1 MKKVIIVTG
10 GIASGKSFILEV
22 MDQLRYPTMKSDK
35 VAKKIMAESFFIDEI
50 RSILGKESFN
60 LKEEIEKDPRV
71 LDLIE
76 NLVYPK
82 IEPIRRRFIEEAH
95 SKNLVPV
102 IEIPLFFEK
111 NIKDKLQSYN
121 LKSIALVCGIDV
133 QISRAKD
140 REKPISYNLLNL
152 IISRQLSDKERVAR
166 SNFVIYTNFEK
177 SVVKKQL
184 MEILKDI

>member
-22 MDQLRYPTMKSDK
+22 MDQRGYPTMKSDK
-35 VAKKIMAESFFIDEI
+35 VAKDIMAESFFIDEMK
-50 RSILGKESFN
+50 SILGKESFN

-71 LDLIE
+71 LDIVE
-76 NLVYPK
+76 KLVYPE
-82 IEPIRRRFIEEAH
+82 IEPIRRKFIEEVH
-95 SKNLVPV
+95 GKNLVPV

-111 NIKDKLQSYN
+111 NIGDTLHGYQ
-121 LKSIALVCGIDV
+121 LKVIGLVCGIDIQV
-133 QISRAKD
+133 SRAKD
-140 REKPISYNLLNL
+140 REKPLSDNLFNL
-152 IISRQLSDKERVAR
+152 IISRQLTDKERVAR